1 MSEAITGSNL
11 ILVVAVLVG
20 IAAIITGIDKG
31 IESWRHLSG
40 QKDRAARDARVDEE
54 LRSLGNRITAAEERL
69 QRGDERFDGLE
80 TDMTQMLTIMSAE
93 LMHTITGNSV
103 DALRAV
109 KAQLDEYM
117 ARRR

>member
-1 MSEAITGSNL
+1 MEQITSSNL

-31 IESWRHLSG
+31 IESWRHLTG
-40 QKDRAARDARVDEE
+40 QKERQERDARVDQE
-54 LRSLGNRITAAEERL
+54 LRSLSLRMTQAENRL
-69 QRGDERFDGLE
+69 SRGDEQFDSLE
-80 TDMTQMLTIMSAE
+80 TDMTQILSIMSAQ
-93 LMHTITGNSV
+93 LLHMITGNGE
-103 DALRAV
+103 DALKAV